1 MPHLKQWEK
10 ALEERWDKGDH
21 WYELRPCD
29 YYDNSITE
37 DHLPDIAK
45 ESRFTLV
52 SDSLYFTNS
61 AYFISKNDHFLLGV
75 LNSSAIWRYAT
86 EKLTVL
92 GDAAKG
98 GRLRFFTQFCAGPP
112 HSDCHR
118 RPEKED
124 RRPKPGLLKAQGQ
137 RLHSVG
143 GRTQRACQRSIWLK

>member
-1 MPHLKQWEK
+1 LKQWEK

-29 YYDNSITE
+29 YYDKFDNPKIIF
-37 DHLPDIAK
+37 PDIAK

-61 AYFISKNDHFLLGV
+61 AYFIPKNDHFLLGV

-98 GRLRFFTQFCAGPP
+98 GRLRFFTQFVQDLPIPTATDAQKKKIAVL
-112 HSDCHR
+112 SQDCLKR
-118 RPEKED
+118 KGKDCTALED
-124 RRPKPGLLKAQGQ
+124 ELNAHVNALFGLK
-137 RLHSVG
+137 
-143 GRTQRACQRSIWLK
+143 